1 MIMLNNRAEFVE
13 YVLAFYGAGGIY
25 DFGAEAADVERALDI
40 RLERRADLPFDG
52 DSLDREIVRDIMLE
66 ELGLDDLDLAPV
78 SFAPCGEGA
87 LIV

>member
-1 MIMLNNRAEFVE
+1 MLNNRAEFVE

-25 DFGAEAADVERALDI
+25 DFGAEAADVEKALDI

-66 ELGLDDLDLAPV
+66 AR
-78 SFAPCGEGA
+78 GEPA
-87 LIV
+87 WAAW